1 MQLHV
6 TIDLATDAHGAARM
20 LADPD
25 YVHTKMRAAGAVD
38 RQVDVTGTPAAAFT
52 VTMRRALPTEQIP
65 AHLRALV
72 GDRIDVRQVEA
83 WEAPAADGSR
93 SGTVVV
99 EIAGA
104 PVRLTGRTRLSSTGP
119 AGAQVTYEGEVRASV
134 PLFAAA
140 VEEAAGAAVRA
151 ALREEEAVA
160 ARWLATSSDAGTGP
174 GDAAVDS

>member
-6 TIDLATDAHGAARM
+6 TIDLPTDAHGAARL
-20 LADPD
+20 LADPA
-25 YVHTKMRAAGAVD
+25 YVQAKVRAAGAVD
-38 RQVDVTGTPAAAFT
+38 QQVDVTGDADGAFT
-52 VTMRRALPTEQIP
+52 VTTRRALPTAQIP
-65 AHLRALV
+65 AHLRSFV

-104 PVRLTGRTRLSSTGP
+104 PVRLTGRTTLSAEGP
-119 AGAQVTYEGEVRASV
+119 QAARVVYDGDVRAAV

-140 VEEAAGAAVRA
+140 VEEAAASAVQA

-160 ARWLATSSDAGTGP
+160 ARWLAGRAGDGGT
-174 GDAAVDS
+174 ATH

>member
-6 TIDLATDAHGAARM
+6 TIDLPTDAHGAARL
-20 LADPD
+20 LADPA
-25 YVHTKMRAAGAVD
+25 YVHAKVRTSGAVD
-38 RQVDVTGTPAAAFT
+38 QQVDVTGTADDAFT
-52 VTMRRALPTEQIP
+52 VTTRRALPTEQIP
-65 AHLRALV
+65 AHLRGFV

-104 PVRLTGRTRLSSTGP
+104 PVRVTGRTTLAGQGP
-119 AGAQVTYEGEVRASV
+119 GRTRVTYDGEVRAAV

-151 ALREEEAVA
+151 ALAAEEDVA
-160 ARWLATSSDAGTGP
+160 TRWLVDGPPPAQDEPDISTG
-174 GDAAVDS
+174 